1 MARELIKET
10 ALELAGK
17 RVPVRL
23 FRNKRA
29 RRIILRI
36 DEDADGGDGVVV
48 TLPNRASQKEGLALV
63 LDKADWVL
71 NQLDERLPRV
81 PFADGEMVPLGGVDY
96 RIRAV
101 PGGFGVARGVIRLEW
116 SEILVAGRPEHV
128 ARRVKDWFKRQARDH
143 IAPRVREKAQAL
155 DKQAGRI
162 TIRDT
167 KSRWGSCSPDGN
179 LSFCWRLV
187 MAPDAVLD
195 YVVAHEVAH
204 LAELNHGPKFWRRV
218 GELTADVEGSKQWLR
233 LNGEALH
240 RYG

>member
-1 MARELIKET
+1 
-10 ALELAGK
+10 
-17 RVPVRL
+17 
-23 FRNKRA
+23 
-29 RRIILRI
+29 
-36 DEDADGGDGVVV
+36 
-48 TLPNRASQKEGLALV
+48 V
-63 LDKADWVL
+63 LDKADWIL
-71 NQLDERLPRV
+71 KQLDERLPRV
-81 PFADGEMVPLGGVDY
+81 PFADGEMVPLRGVDY

-101 PGGFGVARGVIRLEW
+101 AGGRGAVRLEW

-128 ARRVKDWFKRQARDH
+128 ARRVKDWFKNQAREL
-143 IAPRVREKAQAL
+143 IAPRVREKAETL
-155 DKQAGRI
+155 DRQPGRI

-167 KSRWGSCSPDGN
+167 KSRWGSCSHDGN

-204 LAELNHGPKFWRRV
+204 LAELNHGPKFWRWV
-218 GELTADVEGSKQWLR
+218 EELTADVEGAKKWLR

>member
-29 RRIILRI
+29 RRVILRL
-36 DEDADGGDGVVV
+36 DEDADGVDGVVV

-63 LDKADWVL
+63 LDKADWIL
-71 NQLDERLPRV
+71 KQLDDRLPRV
-81 PFADGEMVPLGGVDY
+81 PFADGEMVPLRGVDY
-96 RIRAV
+96 RIAV
-101 PGGFGVARGVIRLEW
+101 RLEW

-128 ARRVKDWFKRQARDH
+128 ARRVKDWFKNQAREL
-143 IAPRVREKAQAL
+143 IAPRVREKAQTL
-155 DKQAGRI
+155 DRQTGRI

-167 KSRWGSCSPDGN
+167 KSRWGSCSHDGN

-204 LAELNHGPKFWRRV
+204 LAELNHGPKFWRWV
-218 GELTADVEGSKQWLR
+218 EELTADVEGAKKWLR

>member
-29 RRIILRI
+29 RRVILRL
-36 DEDADGGDGVVV
+36 DEDADGVDGVFV

-63 LDKADWVL
+63 LDKADWIL
-71 NQLDERLPRV
+71 KQLDERLPRV
-81 PFADGEMVPLGGVDY
+81 PFADGEMVPLRGVDY

-101 PGGFGVARGVIRLEW
+101 AGGRGAVRLEW

-128 ARRVKDWFKRQARDH
+128 ARRVKDWFKNQAREL
-143 IAPRVREKAQAL
+143 IAPRVREKAQTL
-155 DKQAGRI
+155 DRQPGRI

-167 KSRWGSCSPDGN
+167 KSRWGSCSHDGN
-179 LSFCWRLV
+179 FSFCWRLV

-204 LAELNHGPKFWRRV
+204 LAELNHGPKFWRWV
-218 GELTADVEGSKQWLR
+218 EELTADVEGAKKWLR

>member
-1 MARELIKET
+1 MLVAVLGIGWQNHAASAELDCGAMADSLNPGDRYAFK
-10 ALELAGK
+10 LEIQSK
-17 RVPVRL
+17 
-23 FRNKRA
+23 
-29 RRIILRI
+29 
-36 DEDADGGDGVVV
+36 
-48 TLPNRASQKEGLALV
+48 
-63 LDKADWVL
+63 
-71 NQLDERLPRV
+71 
-81 PFADGEMVPLGGVDY
+81 M
-96 RIRAV
+96 
-101 PGGFGVARGVIRLEW
+101 IRLEKGDDFCT
-116 SEILVAGRPEHV
+116 EPA
-128 ARRVKDWFKRQARDH
+128 KDWFKRQAREH